1 MSKLK
6 ACWREKR
13 YSDGEILSIHQ
24 DREKRQYIFSLAYQH
39 IHSSGEK
46 SKGTTFIA
54 NISI

>member
-24 DREKRQYIFSLAYQH
+24 AREKRQYIFSLAYQH
-39 IHSSGEK
+39 IQSSGEK